1 MRMKATKP
9 LCGPGLKASNIRASH
24 ASISRLP
31 QPSVQ
36 QKFRHMIGDPKQWAN
51 TKKL

>member
-9 LCGPGLKASNIRASH
+9 LCGPGFKASNIRASH